1 MLPAA
6 YVGPQ
11 QELAPLVRRGDLVRF
26 QPRRGAR
33 RWVYVR
39 VTSHICRRS
48 RFSARS
54 AEWASFT
61 GRRVRCY
68 APHEAIG
75 PDVGFDVKV
84 ADLHRLPRRP
94 VRFATADGRLRVDV
108 ISLEHS
114 GAWYRVTQRAPG
126 GPVLV
131 AEVRSPGEVSRAL
144 RSASLGR
151 VGLADLAEVTP

>member
-6 YVGPQ
+6 YAGPA
-11 QELAPLVRRGDLVRF
+11 QELAPLVRRGDVVRF
-26 QPRRGAR
+26 PPRRDAR
-33 RWVYVR
+33 RWAYVR
-39 VTSHICRRS
+39 VTSHIQRRA
-48 RFSARS
+48 RYSAR
-54 AEWASFT
+54 APEWVTFT
-61 GRRVRCY
+61 GRRLRPYDHRV
-68 APHEAIG
+68 AIG
-75 PDVGFDVKV
+75 PERSYSVQVTR
-84 ADLHRLPRRP
+84 LHRLPRRP
-94 VRFATADGRLRVDV
+94 ARFATPDGRLRVDV